1 MLTEHHLA
9 IAPATYYA
17 ARTRPPSARAVR
29 DGDLKPVIERLH
41 AANYGVYRVRKM
53 HAALRRD
60 GVEIGRDH
68 TARLMGDL
76 GLAGVRR
83 GNVQAD
89 DVAR

>member
-1 MLTEHHLA
+1 
-9 IAPATYYA
+9 
-17 ARTRPPSARAVR
+17 
-29 DGDLKPVIERLH
+29 
-41 AANYGVYRVRKM
+41 M

-83 GNVQAD
+83 GNLKRTTLPD
-89 DVAR
+89 DAAARPGEPGQP